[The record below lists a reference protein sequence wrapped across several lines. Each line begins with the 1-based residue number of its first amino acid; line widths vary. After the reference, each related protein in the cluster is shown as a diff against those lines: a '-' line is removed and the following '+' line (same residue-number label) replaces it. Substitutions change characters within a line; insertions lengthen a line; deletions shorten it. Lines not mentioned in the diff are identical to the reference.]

1 MFRSLELA
9 SWAQVIAIVAFLV
22 SLAVFLFFVIGAIRM
37 PKKKVEHDAS
47 LPLAEDKP
55 KKRP

>member
-9 SWAQVIAIVAFLV
+9 SWTQIIAIVAFFV

-47 LPLAEDKP
+47 LPLVEDKP
-55 KKRP
+55 EKRP